1 MPTSLPTSL
10 PITLSSKLIEQTELP
25 AGQGVIWFIAV
36 WAIALLFF
44 SAIANVGAGTG
55 AMDPFQLMAA
65 F

>member
-10 PITLSSKLIEQTELP
+10 PIQLSSKLVDETELP
-25 AGQGVIWFIAV
+25 IGQGVIWTVAV

-44 SAIANVGAGTG
+44 AAIANVGADPGS
-55 AMDPFQLMAA
+55 MDPFQLIAT

>member
-10 PITLSSKLIEQTELP
+10 PISLSSTLIDHTELP
-25 AGQGVIWFIAV
+25 AGQGVVWVVAV

-44 SAIANVGAGTG
+44 AAVANVGADPG
-55 AMDPFQLMAA
+55 AMDPFQLMAT